1 MRLIVSELRD
11 DMPLTFSKEVLSCSE
26 DEEEPDTCEL
36 ALSLEYII
44 IELFTL
50 PNFPAAVMWLLSLC
64 YN

>member
-36 ALSLEYII
+36 ALSIEYII

-50 PNFPAAVMWLLSLC
+50 PKP
-64 YN
+64 